1 MRLILL
7 SDVKALG
14 KKGQV
19 VDVAEGYARNFLL
32 PRKLA
37 TEASKGALTVL
48 DEQNKAREKREAESL
63 AETRQLA
70 ALLESKRVTVKAKA
84 GESGRLFGAVTSAD
98 VARAFAQTFAVPVD
112 KHKIEMKTAIKA
124 VGTYPVEVRLGR
136 SVVAKTTVDVVAESA

>member
-48 DEQNKAREKREAESL
+48 GEQNKAREKRDAESL

>member
-1 MRLILL
+1 MCRNAVRFCPGASPATARSISGCSRSPSSALASSPSYPSLPNNVMRLILL

-48 DEQNKAREKREAESL
+48 GEQKAA
-63 AETRQLA
+63 
-70 ALLESKRVTVKAKA
+70 
-84 GESGRLFGAVTSAD
+84 
-98 VARAFAQTFAVPVD
+98 
-112 KHKIEMKTAIKA
+112 H
-124 VGTYPVEVRLGR
+124 
-136 SVVAKTTVDVVAESA
+136 